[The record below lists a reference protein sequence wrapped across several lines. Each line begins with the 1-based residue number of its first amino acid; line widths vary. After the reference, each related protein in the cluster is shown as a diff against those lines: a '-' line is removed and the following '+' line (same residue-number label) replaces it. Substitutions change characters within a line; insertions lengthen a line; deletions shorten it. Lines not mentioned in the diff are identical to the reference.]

1 MVISDK
7 AFRGKIAQQWKKIH
21 KNQSSFIFRNMN
33 QESPGIHLRKEKDYN
48 D

>member
-1 MVISDK
+1 MAILDK

-21 KNQSSFIFRNMN
+21 KNQSSFTFINMN
-33 QESPGIHLRKEKDYN
+33 QESPGIHLRKEKDYK